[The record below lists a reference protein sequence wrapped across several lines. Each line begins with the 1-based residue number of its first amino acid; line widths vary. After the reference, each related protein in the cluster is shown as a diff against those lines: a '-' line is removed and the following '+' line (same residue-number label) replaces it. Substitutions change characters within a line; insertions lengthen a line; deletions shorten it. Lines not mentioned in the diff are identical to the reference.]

1 MARKRRIKTIEPW
14 TFVPAN
20 DDSRVLPTVGAG
32 DYMGKGIKA
41 KMGTVRES
49 GTFKS
54 PKDKIKG
61 FKKPI
66 TQA

>member
-1 MARKRRIKTIEPW
+1 MAKRKIKNIEPW

-20 DDSRVLPTVGAG
+20 DDSRGLPTVGAG
-32 DYMGKGIKA
+32 NYSGKAIKA

-49 GTFKS
+49 STVRP
-54 PKDKIKG
+54 PKDKTKG